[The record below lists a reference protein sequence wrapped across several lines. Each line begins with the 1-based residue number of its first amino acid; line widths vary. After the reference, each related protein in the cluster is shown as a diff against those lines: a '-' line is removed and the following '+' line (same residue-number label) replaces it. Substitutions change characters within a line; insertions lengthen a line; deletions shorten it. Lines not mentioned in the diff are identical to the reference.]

1 MNAAHNK
8 YANEHLL
15 FYDYPLVGN
24 KDLHYF
30 FNLILYFWLPFALMQ
45 KVSPKNQ
52 GCINPWLKIKVS
64 VGRKRKLAALRQWFP
79 TLSTEPMILL
89 TPDL

>member
-1 MNAAHNK
+1 MS
-8 YANEHLL
+8 
-15 FYDYPLVGN
+15 LVSYYSY
-24 KDLHYF
+24 L
-30 FNLILYFWLPFALMQ
+30 LPFALMQ
-45 KVSPKNQ
+45 KVAPKNQ
-52 GCINPWLKIKVS
+52 GCINPWLKINVS